1 VDDILVL
8 YTDGVTE
15 ASRDGELFGDERLE
29 SVVMRQPVGPESLPQ
44 LILAQVLAFSLAPYA
59 TTWPCSPCLYARS
72 PGMGPGHA
80 PTGLNSGLGRRLGL
94 PAAFLMC

>member
-44 LILAQVLAFSLAPYA
+44 LILAQVLAFSHGTLRDDVAVLAVSLREVAGNGSRPRA
-59 TTWPCSPCLYARS
+59 DRP
-72 PGMGPGHA
+72 
-80 PTGLNSGLGRRLGL
+80 
-94 PAAFLMC
+94 